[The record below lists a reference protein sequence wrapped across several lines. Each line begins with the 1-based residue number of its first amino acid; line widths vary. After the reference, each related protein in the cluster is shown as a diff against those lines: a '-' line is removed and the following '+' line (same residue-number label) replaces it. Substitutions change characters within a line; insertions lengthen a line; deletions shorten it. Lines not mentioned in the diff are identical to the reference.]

1 MELIAALFMWLFA
14 DMIKY
19 LGKVFIW
26 SMKAMWYLFT
36 WPFYLLGWFLKN
48 KTSAS
53 VEFYNL
59 NGKKI
64 KDMNGLEYEHAA
76 AKWLVTQ
83 GYHSV
88 AVTPASNDFGADI
101 TAKDKNGQVW
111 VFQCKHYSAVLDNKP
126 IQEVVASKA
135 HYGAVYAGV
144 IANSGFTKAA
154 QLLSAENNVKLIT
167 LK

>member
-1 MELIAALFMWLFA
+1 MLGLFGM
-14 DMIKY
+14 
-19 LGKVFIW
+19 LGLVTVSFTKILVQGT
-26 SMKAMWYLFT
+26 KLCVKLMWYLFT

-88 AVTPASNDFGADI
+88 AVHRLLMTLVRTLPPKTKTGKFG
-101 TAKDKNGQVW
+101 
-111 VFQCKHYSAVLDNKP
+111 YSSVNT
-126 IQEVVASKA
+126 IQLCLTTNRFKKLW
-135 HYGAVYAGV
+135 H
-144 IANSGFTKAA
+144 
-154 QLLSAENNVKLIT
+154 QRLIT
-167 LK
+167 VPFMLVLLLILVSPKRRSCWPQRIMSN